1 MRDEYI
7 FLKDFI
13 SCEYNCYFVLKLFE
27 MLKIRFS
34 YIFLI
39 LAVVMVGCAKRGS
52 ITGGLKDTI
61 PPVLRSSSPENYS
74 TNFNAKEIRIT
85 FDEYIKIKDVNKQLI
100 VSPPMKYPPVVT
112 PTSASKYINIRI
124 KDTLLPNTT
133 YSFNFG
139 SSIQDNN
146 EGNPFQQFK
155 YVFSTGTYI
164 DSLSLQGIIKDSYKK
179 EVDNFVS
186 VMLYEVNDTFNDS
199 VIYKQNPRYIT
210 NTLDSL
216 KTFKLENLKEGTY
229 LLVAL
234 KDVNNNYRFN
244 PKSEK
249 IGFHK
254 EFIKIPN
261 DTIYEIELFQETLTF
276 KATKPYQASGNR
288 IVVPYEGENKDVNI
302 TLKNRNDLLPI
313 KITKFP
319 EKDSLQVW
327 LKPIKTDSVSVAL
340 RKNNFEKD
348 FKIRY
353 KDQKKDTLSFS
364 AKPSG
369 TLNFREKLTITSS
382 IPLINIDN
390 SKMKL
395 INKDSVAVDF
405 TSEYDEF
412 NQELKIDFVKEP
424 LERYT
429 FNVFPGAL
437 TDFYE
442 KTNDT
447 LSYKLTTQN
456 TSEYANLKI
465 TLKNVKQF
473 PIIVEL
479 TNPKGDVLASDYSD
493 GNPVVDFIGLLPN
506 DFTVRV
512 IYDENKNRVW
522 DPGNYLEKRQGEE
535 VLYFPSIIH
544 LGANWEGDET
554 IDLKTL
560 E

>member
-1 MRDEYI
+1 
-7 FLKDFI
+7 
-13 SCEYNCYFVLKLFE
+13 

-39 LAVVMVGCAKRGS
+39 LAVLMVGCAKRGS

-61 PPVLRSSSPENYS
+61 PPVLRSSFPENYS
-74 TNFNAKEIRIT
+74 TNFNAKEIRLT
-85 FDEYIKIKDVNKQLI
+85 FDEYVKIKDVSKQLI
-100 VSPPMKYPPVVT
+100 VSPPMKYAPVVT
-112 PTSASKYINIRI
+112 PMGASKYINIRI
-124 KDTLLPNTT
+124 KDTLQPNTT

-146 EGNPFQQFK
+146 EGNPYQQFK

-164 DSLSLQGIIKDSYKK
+164 DSLSLQGIVKDAYKK

-216 KTFKLENLKEGTY
+216 KTFKLENLKEGKY

-234 KDVNNNYRFN
+234 KDANNNYRFN

-249 IGFHK
+249 IGFYS
-254 EFIKIPN
+254 EYIKIPN
-261 DTIYEIELFQETLTF
+261 DTIHEIELFKEVLPF

-288 IVVPYEGENKDVNI
+288 IVVPYEGDYKNATV
-302 TLKNRNDLLPI
+302 TLRNGNDILPTTV
-313 KITKFP
+313 TKFP

-327 LKPIKTDSVSVAL
+327 FQPIKTDSLKVAL
-340 RKNNFEKD
+340 RKDKFEKD
-348 FKIRY
+348 FTIRF
-353 KDQKKDTLSFS
+353 KDQKKDTLSLS

-369 TLNFREKLTITSS
+369 LIHFRENLLITSS
-382 IPLINIDN
+382 IPLVKIDN

-395 INKDSVAVDF
+395 INKDSVAVAF
-405 TSEYDEF
+405 TSSYDEYK
-412 NQELKIDFVKEP
+412 QEVKIDFAKEP
-424 LERYT
+424 LQRYT
-429 FNVFPGAL
+429 LTAFPGAL
-437 TDFYE
+437 TDLYE

-447 LSYKLTTQN
+447 LNYKLTTQN
-456 TSEYANLKI
+456 SSEYANVKI
-465 TLKNVKQF
+465 TLKNVKRF
-473 PIIVEL
+473 PVIVEL
-479 TNPKGDVLASDYSD
+479 TNAKGDVIASDYSD
-493 GNPVVDFIGLLPN
+493 GNEVIDLIGVLPN
-506 DFTVRV
+506 DYTVRI

-522 DPGNYLEKRQGEE
+522 DPGNYLEKRQSEQ
-535 VLYFPSIIH
+535 VLYYPTIIH
-544 LGANWEGDET
+544 AGANWDVDES
-554 IDLKTL
+554 IDLKAL